1 MDNNSNGVGVASLV
15 LGIIGIL
22 TGWLYGLG
30 CILGIIAVV
39 MSANSKKK
47 VGANGLATAGLV
59 LGILAI
65 VFGGITLACTVC
77 VGGAAGLA
85 ALGGA

>member
-1 MDNNSNGVGVASLV
+1 MENKPNGFGIASLI

-22 TGWLYGLG
+22 TRWYYGLG

-39 MSANSKKK
+39 LSVKSKKQI
-47 VGANGLATAGLV
+47 GPNGMATAGLI

-65 VFGGITLACTVC
+65 IFGAFALACTVC
-77 VGGAAGLA
+77 VGGAIIGSLT
-85 ALGGA
+85 